1 MRKTISEAIRG
12 QHWLPP
18 LFSHPKSCEDGL
30 VCLHRAV
37 MGGRLSARSRAR
49 VRPGCG
55 QVFTCSAAGFSC
67 VPETD
72 RGKRFR
78 LVPPEKTRILKSVEH
93 KKQQKTEFVQSTQNK
108 QGEFVKTFEL
118 TAF

>member
-1 MRKTISEAIRG
+1 
-12 QHWLPP
+12 
-18 LFSHPKSCEDGL
+18 
-30 VCLHRAV
+30 

-78 LVPPEKTRILKSVEH
+78 LVLPEKTRILKSVEH

-108 QGEFVKTFEL
+108 QVEFVKTFEL

>member
-1 MRKTISEAIRG
+1 
-12 QHWLPP
+12 
-18 LFSHPKSCEDGL
+18 
-30 VCLHRAV
+30 

-67 VPETD
+67 VSEIF

-78 LVPPEKTRILKSVEH
+78 LVSPEKTRILKSVEH
-93 KKQQKTEFVQSTQNK
+93 KKRQKTEFMQNAQNK
-108 QGEFVKTFEL
+108 QAEFVKTFEL